1 MGGTWR
7 GEPCAPGRGMV
18 GGISEHDDRG
28 IVSGPGAAVEPLP
41 PVSSFKKRR
50 KSLEGLRD

>member
-1 MGGTWR
+1 
-7 GEPCAPGRGMV
+7 MV